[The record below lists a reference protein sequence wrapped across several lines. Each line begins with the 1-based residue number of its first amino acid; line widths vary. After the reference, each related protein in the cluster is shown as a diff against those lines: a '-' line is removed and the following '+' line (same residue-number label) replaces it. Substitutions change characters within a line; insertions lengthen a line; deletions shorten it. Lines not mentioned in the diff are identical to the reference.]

1 MWHNSSKNST
11 TNRPSKPHGETMY
24 DYFQS
29 LDQIMEKIMAGLDA
43 IMELSTSLPNI
54 PFVELNS
61 EYDATML
68 TLISTANKLENDIRD
83 AEEAIRNVPE
93 EGVVGILE
101 VAGTP
106 HIEARVEVRHDVL
119 LLKSCMKGAEG
130 MVEGVKELVKGWVER
145 RAITGRDG
153 NAAIDGDDA

>member
-1 MWHNSSKNST
+1 
-11 TNRPSKPHGETMY
+11 MY

-29 LDQIMEKIMAGLDA
+29 LDQIMEKIMVGLDA
-43 IMELSTSLPNI
+43 VMQLSTSLPNI

-68 TLISTANKLENDIRD
+68 TLISTIKKLEKDVRD
-83 AEEAIRNVPE
+83 AEEATQNVFE
-93 EGVVGILE
+93 EGIVGILM

-119 LLKSCMKGAEG
+119 LLKSCMKGAKG
-130 MVEGVKELVKGWVER
+130 MVEGVNELVKEWVEQ
-145 RAITGRDG
+145 RAITDRD
-153 NAAIDGDDA
+153 DDAIVDGTDAL